1 MPIKVDDIQLWQLN
15 LASLIRSG
23 LFQRADTG
31 ELHGLHTVV
40 GIYGDG
46 TTSAPL
52 AKYGDAERAGEAAIL
67 TNILAG
73 ADRCVPIESNC
84 GSSQMQ
90 SAAEFRSFQ

>member
-1 MPIKVDDIQLWQLN
+1 MSTKLAGIQLWQRN

-31 ELHGLHTVV
+31 ALNGLHTVV

-52 AKYGDAERAGEAAIL
+52 AKYGDEKRARDAATL
-67 TNILAG
+67 TNLLAG
-73 ADRCVPIESNC
+73 TQRSVPVESN
-84 GSSQMQ
+84 
-90 SAAEFRSFQ
+90 